1 MEQYKRGLVSAV
13 TPVYNG
19 EAHLHTLLDSLLA
32 QTYPYM
38 EIILADDGST
48 DGTVRE
54 AERCR
59 DKFAAKG
66 YSFRIVR
73 GEHKNAS
80 AAINRGLPY
89 VTGEFLIWPDSDDML
104 EPESVEK
111 RVDFLKKH
119 PQYQCVRSLSCY
131 FDPQTGLRREERD
144 ERQGDL
150 YKEDL
155 FWDILESK
163 TFVCCG
169 CYMLR
174 SGAFFS
180 IYPERRIPE
189 YNVGQNFQMLLP
201 FMCRHKCPT
210 IPEELYG
217 VAVRPDSHSRTPL
230 SQAQEERKYLEY
242 EHLVDEIAAIC
253 QIEDSRSRER
263 LECWKAR
270 RRYQIS
276 MKYGRKK
283 EARQA
288 LRRLHRCGGLRNG
301 EAVSMCM
308 ETYLIHSWIGRCL
321 YPLYRK
327 VRAFAVRSCGQRLAR
342 RKSARR
348 R

>member
-32 QTYPYM
+32 QTYPHM
-38 EIILADDGST
+38 EIVLVDDGSV

-54 AERCR
+54 AERYR
-59 DKFAAKG
+59 DQFAARE
-66 YSFRIVR
+66 YSFRVVC

-89 VTGEFLIWPDSDDML
+89 VTGEFLIWPDSDDVL

-111 RVDFLKKH
+111 RVGFLKEH
-119 PQYQCVRSLSCY
+119 PQYQCVRSLSYY
-131 FDPQTGLRREERD
+131 FDAGTGRRREERD
-144 ERQGDL
+144 EQRGDL
-150 YKEDL
+150 HKEDL

-174 SGAFFS
+174 TAAFFS

-201 FMCRHKCPT
+201 FTYRHKCPT

-230 SQAQEERKYLEY
+230 SQAQEERKYLDY
-242 EHLVDEIAAIC
+242 EHLVDDIAAVC
-253 QIEDSRSRER
+253 QIEDRKSQEH

-283 EARQA
+283 EARRA
-288 LRRLHRCGGLRNG
+288 LRQLRRCGGLQTG
-301 EAVSMCM
+301 EAFSMCIA
-308 ETYLIHSWIGRCL
+308 TYLIHSRIGRWL

-327 VRAFAVRSCGQRLAR
+327 ARASAAR
-342 RKSARR
+342 P
-348 R
+348 